1 MILSI
6 LDIKKVRRNYLLYSL
21 FLIVLAII
29 YESFSHGV
37 YSNYMI
43 FSFIIPF
50 IYGFCGS
57 FLINIGGSKLGNT
70 FYNLG
75 IITLS
80 IGSVFKGIL
89 EIYGTTNILLYV
101 YIVIGL
107 FMAILGIIVYL
118 CEYKN
123 DTKR

>member
-50 IYGFCGS
+50 IYGYCGS
-57 FLINIGGSKLGNT
+57 FLISIGGSKLGNM

-89 EIYGTTNILLYV
+89 EIYGTTNKLLYV
-101 YIVIGL
+101 YIIVGL
-107 FMAILGIIVYL
+107 FMAILGIIIYIH
-118 CEYKN
+118 EYKN
-123 DTKR
+123 RND

>member
-6 LDIKKVRRNYLLYSL
+6 LDIKKVRRNYLIYSL
-21 FLIVLAII
+21 FLIVFAII

-50 IYGFCGS
+50 IYGYCGS
-57 FLINIGGSKLGNT
+57 FLINIGGSKLGNM

-89 EIYGTTNILLYV
+89 EIYGTTNKLLYV
-101 YIVIGL
+101 YIIVGL
-107 FMAILGIIVYL
+107 LMAILGIIIYIH
-118 CEYKN
+118 EYK
-123 DTKR
+123 K

>member
-1 MILSI
+1 VILSI

-21 FLIVLAII
+21 LLIVFAII

-57 FLINIGGSKLGNT
+57 FLINIGCSKLGNT

-101 YIVIGL
+101 YIVVGL
-107 FMAILGIIVYL
+107 FMAIIGIIVYL
-118 CEYKN
+118 YEYKN